1 MDFTAIL
8 KTLTYRRAE
17 AMIDKLK
24 QLIHDIDIFK
34 TIVPLNLSNGIMS
47 DKYLMSDKMNDKM
60 SDTAQRQ
67 TVYG

>member
-1 MDFTAIL
+1 
-8 KTLTYRRAE
+8 
-17 AMIDKLK
+17 MIDKLK